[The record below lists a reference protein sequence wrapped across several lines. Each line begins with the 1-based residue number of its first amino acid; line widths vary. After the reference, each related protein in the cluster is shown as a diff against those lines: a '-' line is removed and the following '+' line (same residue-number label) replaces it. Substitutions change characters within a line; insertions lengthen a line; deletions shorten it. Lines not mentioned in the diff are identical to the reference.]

1 MDAELR
7 RNIETAIDK
16 HNYDFL
22 FSYLKAISTTNYKE
36 ICDFMISY
44 LQRNSKS
51 SNNFWELAQ
60 RCYETDFSLLKAFIL
75 RNNLKGI
82 DVCSKHFR
90 NIFHNF
96 FSEFCTKY
104 YNIDEI
110 IQLMKTYAKLFDVGF
125 LNDISK
131 VSHEFYSPD
140 QFLLTLAITGA
151 SQNDA
156 IDFLMYN
163 ETLCSFFTLA
173 YIVLDPNYNKKKKWY
188 LLPKRDVLKITQD
201 LRNSRL
207 REAKFTSN
215 VLLDACN
222 HDAYNE
228 AEDCVYDKNYKRF
241 LVLFRKSNGKME
253 ISNQAKQTQFKET
266 VRKDW
271 AIKDSSNDNC
281 IKDSSFSP
289 ISGIAT
295 NILAFKNKKL
305 ALTDSFM
312 GYAGGILYP
321 YNVLHNGLPLPLE
334 DACKIISLYERFNQ
348 KVGINVLR
356 SITIKDKQYA
366 IVTLNITAPY
376 SDAENFIFKVLKKNE
391 QYPIKVVARS
401 PNFEEVKIL
410 TTNLRGFI
418 SHKDFNSLSLKD
430 DIDTFKSK
438 LTEKPSYIGAPLIF
452 GSHLQK
458 NIVADTEEEKL
469 NKKRYENLFSTME
482 IQNLPGQDKQLIDVM
497 LAEYPTFGTT
507 TDNSIVEQKIICRF
521 TGSDDDLKSI
531 NNLLMDNY
539 WVSPRT
545 YTANNVLYLF
555 NKDSIL
561 IKIAEDNNEFY
572 IDYVADAKKDF
583 KALKELNGNK
593 LTELKISGNN
603 VRICGL
609 YENIPSDYNADGVF
623 TYINRLNEY
632 YRIKYDVARI
642 VSESIN
648 NFASDFQNQLQYL
661 NYQIDK
667 EKARTKY
674 IQSYSPEKL
683 HITSGER
690 QGDSVALIIDMSATE
705 FKSLQGGYN
714 EQDSLLNE
722 IRVNT
727 LDSEGKIK
735 DHCELKVDI
744 DGKYVLHILGSHK
757 NAAEYISTG
766 ITLQGDANVKHLF
779 VQRDAIKNFV
789 QDEDSLFR
797 DLLGDEVNIPDISK
811 TAGIKFSNPALDHVE
826 DGNSQPIAVRK
837 ALSLD
842 EKGILLIQGPPG
854 TGKTTTIV
862 EIIRQL
868 VNQKRKVLVC
878 SQSHA
883 AVGNIYE
890 KLKPYCDN
898 ILRVDEH
905 EQDDL
910 TLDTR
915 KFNNIDYEQFLRN
928 NILLMHRLEN
938 ASSKEFSDEATASLT
953 KGFNYS
959 TGIIQE
965 QYDKLHSLL
974 IQYYHEY
981 PYFSTEKVLSL
992 LEYLAKE
999 AKNISGT
1006 MLQTQV
1012 YQSKDVILGTCIGVG
1027 MNLILKD
1034 GAIHFDT
1041 VIIDEAA
1048 KANLAES
1055 IVPMQMG
1062 DRYVLV
1068 GDDNQLPPY
1077 VDREEIEEM
1086 LKIGDYSNDSEITV
1100 KKMIDSQN
1108 KSLFE
1113 YFHNHKNFPQE
1124 CLVTLNYQYRMNPAI
1139 GDFISNLF
1147 YDGKIHNGRGTEK
1160 QELYLPGFDNPV
1172 TVIDTSNVKDNR
1184 EERVGLSVRNCQEAN
1199 YICTDILPAIRSE
1212 FVNNPELTLGIISPY
1227 ASQCEYL
1234 RSLIPEKQIRDCV
1247 HTIDSIQGMEFD
1259 VVIFSF
1265 VRSFG
1270 EKSHKKVGFVD
1281 DMKRLNVSLSRAKR
1295 KLIVIGNMSTLT
1307 RPSAHFDTTGNRVH
1321 PLDVFKK
1328 LSEMPTK
1335 VSLVKTP
1342 LQKFLE
1348 SGIKVGE
1355 VLQCSWDYL
1364 DDNSNLIKII
1374 FNFNN
1379 NDYSFNFKARD
1390 LFYLE
1395 KKTNDVIFLKYIGLG
1410 KDTKPIFA
1418 FTNENEDLCY
1428 TYNEHNSAEEY
1439 NQFVT
1444 THKLRSEVKGRIY
1457 NIVRA
1462 KNGGWQY
1469 FVAVDGYTGSFHSS
1483 QKLEVGSTH
1492 NFIYRHFD
1500 ELKRFI
1506 GLEIK

>member
-289 ISGIAT
+289 ISGIVT

-545 YTANNVLYLF
+545 YTANNILYLF

-683 HITSGER
+683 HITSGEG

-826 DGNSQPIAVRK
+826 
-837 ALSLD
+837 
-842 EKGILLIQGPPG
+842 E
-854 TGKTTTIV
+854 
-862 EIIRQL
+862 
-868 VNQKRKVLVC
+868 
-878 SQSHA
+878 
-883 AVGNIYE
+883 
-890 KLKPYCDN
+890 
-898 ILRVDEH
+898 
-905 EQDDL
+905 
-910 TLDTR
+910 
-915 KFNNIDYEQFLRN
+915 
-928 NILLMHRLEN
+928 
-938 ASSKEFSDEATASLT
+938 
-953 KGFNYS
+953 
-959 TGIIQE
+959 
-965 QYDKLHSLL
+965 
-974 IQYYHEY
+974 
-981 PYFSTEKVLSL
+981 
-992 LEYLAKE
+992 
-999 AKNISGT
+999 
-1006 MLQTQV
+1006 
-1012 YQSKDVILGTCIGVG
+1012 
-1027 MNLILKD
+1027 
-1034 GAIHFDT
+1034 
-1041 VIIDEAA
+1041 
-1048 KANLAES
+1048 
-1055 IVPMQMG
+1055 
-1062 DRYVLV
+1062 
-1068 GDDNQLPPY
+1068 
-1077 VDREEIEEM
+1077 
-1086 LKIGDYSNDSEITV
+1086 
-1100 KKMIDSQN
+1100 
-1108 KSLFE
+1108 
-1113 YFHNHKNFPQE
+1113 
-1124 CLVTLNYQYRMNPAI
+1124 
-1139 GDFISNLF
+1139 
-1147 YDGKIHNGRGTEK
+1147 
-1160 QELYLPGFDNPV
+1160 
-1172 TVIDTSNVKDNR
+1172 
-1184 EERVGLSVRNCQEAN
+1184 
-1199 YICTDILPAIRSE
+1199 
-1212 FVNNPELTLGIISPY
+1212 
-1227 ASQCEYL
+1227 
-1234 RSLIPEKQIRDCV
+1234 
-1247 HTIDSIQGMEFD
+1247 
-1259 VVIFSF
+1259 
-1265 VRSFG
+1265 
-1270 EKSHKKVGFVD
+1270 
-1281 DMKRLNVSLSRAKR
+1281 
-1295 KLIVIGNMSTLT
+1295 
-1307 RPSAHFDTTGNRVH
+1307 
-1321 PLDVFKK
+1321 
-1328 LSEMPTK
+1328 
-1335 VSLVKTP
+1335 
-1342 LQKFLE
+1342 
-1348 SGIKVGE
+1348 
-1355 VLQCSWDYL
+1355 
-1364 DDNSNLIKII
+1364 
-1374 FNFNN
+1374 
-1379 NDYSFNFKARD
+1379 
-1390 LFYLE
+1390 
-1395 KKTNDVIFLKYIGLG
+1395 
-1410 KDTKPIFA
+1410 
-1418 FTNENEDLCY
+1418 
-1428 TYNEHNSAEEY
+1428 
-1439 NQFVT
+1439 
-1444 THKLRSEVKGRIY
+1444 
-1457 NIVRA
+1457 
-1462 KNGGWQY
+1462 
-1469 FVAVDGYTGSFHSS
+1469 
-1483 QKLEVGSTH
+1483 
-1492 NFIYRHFD
+1492 
-1500 ELKRFI
+1500 
-1506 GLEIK
+1506 

>member
-609 YENIPSDYNADGVF
+609 YENIPFDYNADGVF

-683 HITSGER
+683 HITSGEG
-690 QGDSVALIIDMSATE
+690 QGDSVALIID
-705 FKSLQGGYN
+705 
-714 EQDSLLNE
+714 
-722 IRVNT
+722 
-727 LDSEGKIK
+727 
-735 DHCELKVDI
+735 
-744 DGKYVLHILGSHK
+744 LG
-757 NAAEYISTG
+757 
-766 ITLQGDANVKHLF
+766 
-779 VQRDAIKNFV
+779 
-789 QDEDSLFR
+789 
-797 DLLGDEVNIPDISK
+797 
-811 TAGIKFSNPALDHVE
+811 
-826 DGNSQPIAVRK
+826 
-837 ALSLD
+837 
-842 EKGILLIQGPPG
+842 
-854 TGKTTTIV
+854 
-862 EIIRQL
+862 
-868 VNQKRKVLVC
+868 
-878 SQSHA
+878 
-883 AVGNIYE
+883 
-890 KLKPYCDN
+890 
-898 ILRVDEH
+898 
-905 EQDDL
+905 
-910 TLDTR
+910 
-915 KFNNIDYEQFLRN
+915 
-928 NILLMHRLEN
+928 
-938 ASSKEFSDEATASLT
+938 
-953 KGFNYS
+953 
-959 TGIIQE
+959 
-965 QYDKLHSLL
+965 
-974 IQYYHEY
+974 
-981 PYFSTEKVLSL
+981 
-992 LEYLAKE
+992 
-999 AKNISGT
+999 
-1006 MLQTQV
+1006 
-1012 YQSKDVILGTCIGVG
+1012 
-1027 MNLILKD
+1027 
-1034 GAIHFDT
+1034 
-1041 VIIDEAA
+1041 
-1048 KANLAES
+1048 
-1055 IVPMQMG
+1055 
-1062 DRYVLV
+1062 
-1068 GDDNQLPPY
+1068 
-1077 VDREEIEEM
+1077 
-1086 LKIGDYSNDSEITV
+1086 
-1100 KKMIDSQN
+1100 
-1108 KSLFE
+1108 
-1113 YFHNHKNFPQE
+1113 
-1124 CLVTLNYQYRMNPAI
+1124 
-1139 GDFISNLF
+1139 
-1147 YDGKIHNGRGTEK
+1147 
-1160 QELYLPGFDNPV
+1160 
-1172 TVIDTSNVKDNR
+1172 
-1184 EERVGLSVRNCQEAN
+1184 
-1199 YICTDILPAIRSE
+1199 
-1212 FVNNPELTLGIISPY
+1212 
-1227 ASQCEYL
+1227 
-1234 RSLIPEKQIRDCV
+1234 
-1247 HTIDSIQGMEFD
+1247 
-1259 VVIFSF
+1259 
-1265 VRSFG
+1265 
-1270 EKSHKKVGFVD
+1270 
-1281 DMKRLNVSLSRAKR
+1281 
-1295 KLIVIGNMSTLT
+1295 
-1307 RPSAHFDTTGNRVH
+1307 
-1321 PLDVFKK
+1321 
-1328 LSEMPTK
+1328 
-1335 VSLVKTP
+1335 
-1342 LQKFLE
+1342 
-1348 SGIKVGE
+1348 
-1355 VLQCSWDYL
+1355 
-1364 DDNSNLIKII
+1364 
-1374 FNFNN
+1374 
-1379 NDYSFNFKARD
+1379 
-1390 LFYLE
+1390 
-1395 KKTNDVIFLKYIGLG
+1395 
-1410 KDTKPIFA
+1410 
-1418 FTNENEDLCY
+1418 
-1428 TYNEHNSAEEY
+1428 
-1439 NQFVT
+1439 
-1444 THKLRSEVKGRIY
+1444 
-1457 NIVRA
+1457 
-1462 KNGGWQY
+1462 
-1469 FVAVDGYTGSFHSS
+1469 
-1483 QKLEVGSTH
+1483 
-1492 NFIYRHFD
+1492 
-1500 ELKRFI
+1500 
-1506 GLEIK
+1506 